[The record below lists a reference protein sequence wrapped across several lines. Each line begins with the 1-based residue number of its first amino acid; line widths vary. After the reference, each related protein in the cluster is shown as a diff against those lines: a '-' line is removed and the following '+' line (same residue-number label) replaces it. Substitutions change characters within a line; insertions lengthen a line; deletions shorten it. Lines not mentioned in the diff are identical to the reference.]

1 MSPSSIL
8 CKIFRCLPIKEKKIL
23 FMSYYGEKYGCNPLY
38 ISEYLAENRK
48 DWDIIWAFTKPEDH
62 QNIKARTVRYRSL
75 LYFYELSTCQVI
87 LTNYRMTADFRKRK
101 GQLYIQTWHSSL
113 RLKMIEKDAV
123 STLPANYIEMAKK
136 DSQQI
141 DALLSGC
148 EKSTEIFRRSFWYE
162 GPIIPTGTP
171 RMDMLI
177 QQNENLRNQCKKK
190 LGIDTKEKVLVYA
203 PTFRKDNT
211 LKYYDID
218 FIQLRDSLE
227 RKWSGNWK
235 IILRLHPHL
244 VNLSKQISE
253 GKPYILDATDYDNI
267 QELLL
272 IADVVISDY
281 SSLIFDFAF
290 TRKPCILYV
299 PDLEDYTR
307 NDRGL
312 YFDINALPFPKTM
325 NNVELTKCID
335 SFDFSIYHHDLEAF
349 MTKIGSYEDG
359 HACERVV
366 NYIEDTVG

>member
-1 MSPSSIL
+1 MNTTSIICSFL
-8 CKIFRCLPIKEKKIL
+8 RILPIKKKKIL
-23 FMSYYGEKYGCNPLY
+23 FIGYYGEKYGCNPMY
-38 ISEYLAENRK
+38 ISEYMVQYKK
-48 DWDIIWAFTKPEDH
+48 DWDIVWAFTHPETH
-62 QNIKARTVRYRSL
+62 QDTKTRTVRYRSL
-75 LYFYELSTCQVI
+75 RYFYELSTSQVI
-87 LTNYRMTADFRKRK
+87 VTNYRMTSDFKKRK

-113 RLKMIEKDAV
+113 RLKMIEKDAED
-123 STLPANYIEMAKK
+123 TLPANYIEMAHK
-136 DSQQI
+136 DSRQI

-171 RMDMLI
+171 RMDLLI
-177 QQNENLRNQCKKK
+177 NKDEGKRNLYKSK
-190 LGIDTKEKVLVYA
+190 LGIAQDEKVLVYA

-218 FIQLRDSLE
+218 FQRLNDSLE
-227 RKWSGNWK
+227 KKWGGKWR

-244 VNLSKQISE
+244 VNLSRQISE
-253 GKPYILDATDYDNI
+253 GNDYIIDATDYDNI

-290 TRKPCILYV
+290 TLKPCILYV

-312 YFDINALPFPKTM
+312 YFDINVLPFPKTM
-325 NNVELTKCID
+325 NNEELNQCIVSFNTKEYLKDVEN
-335 SFDFSIYHHDLEAF
+335 F
-349 MTKIGSYEDG
+349 MKEIGSYEDG
-359 HACERVV
+359 HACEKIVK
-366 NYIEDTVG
+366 YIEEAII